1 MKTILPPYL
10 KPGDCIGLTCPAGF
24 LDPAKSRAC
33 IETLQSW
40 GYEVMVGK
48 TMHSN
53 SENYFSGTDEERLN
67 ELQAMLDDPSINAII
82 FGRGGYG
89 TSRIID
95 QLSFKKFLK
104 HPKWLAG
111 FSDITVIHNH
121 LLSNYNI
128 ASIHSS
134 MAAEFAKDAANNPNI
149 ISLKNSLEGRP
160 AKYKIENHPLNIQG
174 EGAGILVGGNLA
186 LLSNIIGT
194 NSDFETKNCI
204 LFIEDIGEYLYSI
217 DRMLN
222 HLQRAGKLKR
232 LAGLIFGGFTDMK
245 DTSRPFG
252 KTIEEILASYTKEL
266 HCPVCFD
273 FPVSHGEKNL
283 ALKPGVK
290 YHLRI
295 TKKQTILEEI
305 D

>member
-24 LDPAKSRAC
+24 LDPAKSKAC
-33 IETLQSW
+33 IETLQRW
-40 GYEVMVGK
+40 GYDVMVGK
-48 TMHSN
+48 TLN
-53 SENYFSGTDEERLN
+53 SSSKNYFSGTDEERLN
-67 ELQAMLDDPSINAII
+67 ELQAMLDDPSIKAII

-95 QLSFKKFLK
+95 QISFKKFLK

-121 LLSNYNI
+121 LLSKYNI
-128 ASIHSS
+128 AGIHSS
-134 MAAEFAKDAANNPNI
+134 MAAEFEKDAHNNPNI
-149 ISLKNSLEGRP
+149 LSLKNALEGKP
-160 AKYKIENHPLNIQG
+160 VKYKIDNHSLNKQG
-174 EGAGILVGGNLA
+174 EASGILVGGNLA
-186 LLSNIIGT
+186 LLSHIIGT
-194 NSDFETKNCI
+194 DSDFETRNRI
-204 LFIEDIGEYLYSI
+204 LFVEDIGEYLYNV

-222 HLQRAGKLKR
+222 HLQRAGKLKH
-232 LAGLIFGGFTDMK
+232 LAGLIFGGFTEMK
-245 DTSRPFG
+245 DTTRPFG
-252 KTIEEILASYTKEL
+252 KTIEEILTSYTTDL

-283 ALKPGVK
+283 ALKHGAK

-295 TKKQTILEEI
+295 SKKQTILEELA
-305 D
+305 